1 MRKMD
6 KLFSTADVSP
16 HEGFAR
22 WAEDLM
28 RSGGWPFP
36 ADPVKGQPFHAE
48 VWGTL
53 AGDTPIV
60 AQRAGAYRV
69 RYGRREINAIQ
80 DRPRA
85 LMLLC
90 HAGELRV
97 ESGSQRFVG
106 RAGDVLLLDL
116 AHPVSCDSPSAHDK
130 IGVLLD
136 RAWLGAPEGMNL
148 TQCWRPGEGL
158 TDLIRSYVGTLTRL
172 EPAGRAQHGGLLSR
186 HMHTLVG
193 AACMPAA
200 LPSAASSLA
209 AARLAWIEQWLD
221 RHFMEPRLSA
231 EQAARAAGISVRYL
245 HRLFEDA
252 ATSFSQALLTRR
264 LQAARH
270 ALADPFDRR
279 TVTAIAHDCGFS
291 DAAHF
296 SRAFRAAFGC
306 TPSEFRGHNLL
317 S

>member
-1 MRKMD
+1 MD

-80 DRPRA
+80 DRPLV

-97 ESGSQRFVG
+97 DDGGQRFVG

-116 AHPVSCDSPSAHDK
+116 AHPVCCDSPGSHDK

-136 RAWLGAPEGMNL
+136 RTWLGAPEGMNL
-148 TQCWRPGEGL
+148 TQHWRPGEG
-158 TDLIRSYVGTLTRL
+158 
-172 EPAGRAQHGGLLSR
+172 
-186 HMHTLVG
+186 
-193 AACMPAA
+193 
-200 LPSAASSLA
+200 
-209 AARLAWIEQWLD
+209 
-221 RHFMEPRLSA
+221 
-231 EQAARAAGISVRYL
+231 
-245 HRLFEDA
+245 
-252 ATSFSQALLTRR
+252 
-264 LQAARH
+264 
-270 ALADPFDRR
+270 
-279 TVTAIAHDCGFS
+279 
-291 DAAHF
+291 
-296 SRAFRAAFGC
+296 
-306 TPSEFRGHNLL
+306 
-317 S
+317 